1 MSGLLSLI
9 FIALII
15 WYFLQGRKKPTR
27 QLNKKWTYVFLVTYA
42 VILIIAAISV
52 ELVDSKSFTTQ
63 PKAKSNEY
71 LNLLTSAIQNGDIE
85 SIDSSNILDKRTQ
98 IIGDILLMNAQ
109 GYEIN
114 STIIVERKSE
124 NDGLIEETLIKPLLL
139 LDDYDFSN
147 QLKYKIPEWT
157 TDSVTFLE
165 PPLTEI
171 TYTTY
176 QEAYLL
182 SQFTH
187 TSRQRNNSHHTSE
200 RQIAVHLLVPKDLI
214 ITADEHLYINYINE

>member
-27 QLNKKWTYVFLVTYA
+27 QIDKKWTYVFLVTYA
-42 VILIIAAISV
+42 VILIIASISV

-63 PKAKSNEY
+63 PKAESNEY

-85 SIDSSNILDKRTQ
+85 SIDSSNILYKRTQ
-98 IIGDILLMNAQ
+98 IIGDTLRMNAQ

-124 NDGLIEETLIKPLLL
+124 NDGLIEETLINSLLL
-139 LDDYDFSN
+139 LADYDFSN